1 MDQSQR
7 RYYLSPTRILLAA
20 LFAAL
25 AWLVVNLV
33 TAPASATASTAPVA
47 SSPAGTDDSL
57 LGGLLDPAA
66 PVIAAVDAHVATV
79 STAVAVPEPVREA
92 VQVAEV
98 SDTAVTHVAV
108 DVPVV
113 EKVVAPVIA
122 EVVEP
127 VAQPVLEPVVQHL
140 AVPALEDVVSPVV
153 DDVAAPVA
161 AAVAPV
167 VGTVSTPIVDTVV
180 TPVVDTVVTPV
191 VDTVVTP
198 VVDTVISP
206 IVDVVVTP
214 TVDTAVT
221 PIVGARASV
230 TEIVPTAPTLAA
242 PTAPAQGNL
251 VPVDSTP
258 VLQIEGSVPSM
269 AGAPVPSVPTHPL
282 GTPLS
287 PSALPAP
294 AGSSSIGPGP
304 GNGPT
309 STATTPSGLLPQPD
323 VRFSSTL
330 PGSDSLPTHP
340 SLETGSTPD

>member
-33 TAPASATASTAPVA
+33 TAPASATASTAPAA

-66 PVIAAVDAHVATV
+66 PVIAAVDDHVATV

-98 SDTAVTHVAV
+98 SGTVDTPVTHVAE

-122 EVVEP
+122 KVV
-127 VAQPVLEPVVQHL
+127 EPVVQHV
-140 AVPALEDVVSPVV
+140 AVPALENVVSHVV

-161 AAVAPV
+161 ATVAPV
-167 VGTVSTPIVDTVV
+167 VGTVGTPIVDTVV
-180 TPVVDTVVTPV
+180 TPVADTVLTPVVDTVVTPV
-191 VDTVVTP
+191 VDI
-198 VVDTVISP
+198 VISP

-214 TVDTAVT
+214 TADTAVT
-221 PIVGARASV
+221 PIAGARAPL

-251 VPVDSTP
+251 LPGDSTP

-269 AGAPVPSVPTHPL
+269 AGAPVPSAPTYPL

-294 AGSSSIGPGP
+294 AGSSSFGPGP

-309 STATTPSGLLPQPD
+309 SAATTPSGLLPQPD

-330 PGSDSLPTHP
+330 TGSDALPAHP